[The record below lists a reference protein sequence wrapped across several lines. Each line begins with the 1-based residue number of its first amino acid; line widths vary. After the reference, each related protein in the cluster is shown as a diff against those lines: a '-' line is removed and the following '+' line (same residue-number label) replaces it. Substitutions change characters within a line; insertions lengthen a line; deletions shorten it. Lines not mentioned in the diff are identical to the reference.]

1 MKQLTF
7 LCLTL
12 LVFFSCKK
20 EVTAPIIAFKT
31 YDESSEITAQQD
43 HNNPRMR
50 FKLLQSKYKD
60 LNQAFEPFQ
69 KDLATF
75 SEEEYTQLSPLI
87 VEQSIPEI
95 QQHIAAGTLNYEKLV
110 LFYLYRIKKYES
122 DSTKSLNAIISLNP
136 KVLEEARKKDQEKKV
151 NTTAMYGIPVLLKD
165 NINYNTLPTTAG
177 AAFLENNQTT
187 EDAFIVTKL
196 KESGAL
202 ILGKVN
208 LSEWAYF
215 FCVDCPLGYSAI
227 GGQTLN
233 PYGRKRFETGGSSS
247 GSGVAVAANYAAV
260 AIGTETAGSITSPAS
275 QNSIVGLKPTIGVLS
290 RTGIV
295 PISSSLDTPGPMTKN
310 VIDNAIVLSAMFGK
324 DANDETTNITESVP
338 QDYLNFVR
346 DTQFLKDK
354 NIGVLKS
361 LSSDSIY
368 KRTVET
374 IQNAGGRI
382 VELAPEDME
391 YSGFLNSLT
400 TEMKR
405 DLPGYFKSYANTMFR
420 DKTVKD
426 IVTFNKIDSVK
437 RAPYGQKL
445 LEGIVKDTTSTEQLE
460 RIQNQL
466 ECEGEKYLSA
476 LIDGEVEVILSINN
490 YHSAIAA
497 VAKFPTLTVP
507 MGFKETGEPISLTF
521 IGKPFS
527 EKTLLAMGYAFEQ
540 LTKARKAPV
549 NYP

>member
-1 MKQLTF
+1 M
-7 LCLTL
+7 TL

-20 EVTAPIIAFKT
+20 EVAAPITAFKT

-60 LNQAFEPFQ
+60 LNKVFEPFQ
-69 KDLATF
+69 KELATF
-75 SEEEYTQLSPLI
+75 SEEEYAQLSPLI

-136 KVLEEARKKDQEKKV
+136 KVLEEARMKDQEKKT
-151 NTTAMYGIPVLLKD
+151 NTSAMYGIPVLLKD

-177 AAFLENNQTT
+177 AVFLENNQTA

-295 PISSSLDTPGPMTKN
+295 PISNSLDTPGPMTKN

-324 DANDETTNITESVP
+324 DANDETTNITESVA

-368 KRTVET
+368 KKTVEA

-391 YSGFLNSLT
+391 YSGFLNLLT

-405 DLPGYFKSYANTMFR
+405 DLPEYFKSYANTIFK
-420 DKTVKD
+420 DKAVKD
-426 IVTFNKIDSVK
+426 IVAFNKIDSVK

-445 LEGIVKDTTSTEQLE
+445 FEGIVKDTTSTEQLE
-460 RIQNQL
+460 HIQNQL
-466 ECEGEKYLSA
+466 ESEGQKYLSA
-476 LIDGEVEVILSINN
+476 LIDGEVEVMLSINN

-527 EKTLLAMGYAFEQ
+527 EKTLLAIGYAFEQ